1 MNIELLAEI
10 KMGLLVMEVLLFCT
24 SLFLMLLVLVQR
36 GKGGGLTGALGGMGG
51 QSAFGSKAGDAFTKI
66 TIITAAIW
74 IGLCMVTI
82 AWFNA
87 PPPPKVA
94 SDQDVMIAGP
104 DESADED
111 KMTGDSMTGDSMDG
125 DSMDGDS
132 KAGDTKTGDIES
144 TDQGKTDAGADAAA
158 VEGGA
163 TLNLGGDTDAPEAD
177 SPEMDSP
184 KTDGKTDD
192 EN

>member
-10 KMGLLVMEVLLFCT
+10 KMGLLVMEVLLFST

-74 IGLCMVTI
+74 IALCMVTI

-87 PPPPKVA
+87 PPAPKNT
-94 SDQDVMIAGP
+94 SDSGSAFSAG
-104 DESADED
+104 ADEESEN
-111 KMTGDSMTGDSMDG
+111 GDA
-125 DSMDGDS
+125 
-132 KAGDTKTGDIES
+132 KAGDA
-144 TDQGKTDAGADAAA
+144 KTDAEADTKTDAESDTKTDADAAA
-158 VEGGA
+158 DVEQGA
-163 TLNLGGDTDAPEAD
+163 TLDLGGGSGAASEETAAPKAG
-177 SPEMDSP
+177 
-184 KTDGKTDD
+184 DG
-192 EN
+192 N

>member
-94 SDQDVMIAGP
+94 GDQDVMIAGP

-111 KMTGDSMTGDSMDG
+111 KMTGDSMTGDSMD
-125 DSMDGDS
+125 D
-132 KAGDTKTGDIES
+132 DTKTGDTES

>member
-125 DSMDGDS
+125 DTMD
-132 KAGDTKTGDIES
+132 GDTKTGDTES

>member
-104 DESADED
+104 DESAGED

-125 DSMDGDS
+125 D
-132 KAGDTKTGDIES
+132 TKTGDTES

>member
-125 DSMDGDS
+125 D
-132 KAGDTKTGDIES
+132 TKTGDTES